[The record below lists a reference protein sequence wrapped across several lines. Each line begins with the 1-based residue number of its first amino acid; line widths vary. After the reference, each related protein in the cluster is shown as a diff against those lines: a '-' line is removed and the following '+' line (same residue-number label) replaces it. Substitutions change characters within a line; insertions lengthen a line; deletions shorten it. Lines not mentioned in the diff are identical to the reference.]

1 MARVELER
9 SYGWLPPQVSGVR
22 LEFSMDGLIAS
33 CVRRDGAVSQL
44 QLSTDPQQ
52 CEAALSR
59 WLESEGLPSAN
70 AAPAAELLVGRL
82 FDARRRTPVAGAA

>member
-33 CVRRDGAVSQL
+33 CVCRDGAVSQL
-44 QLSTDPQQ
+44 QLPTDPQQ
-52 CEAALSR
+52 GEPALSR
-59 WLESEGLPSAN
+59 WLATQGVPEAN
-70 AAPAAELLVGRL
+70 APTAAGML
-82 FDARRRTPVAGAA
+82 FDRIFDQRHRQGAG